1 MSITARSRSRSETLR
16 HEAYSSAFIMAK
28 LLKRLMI
35 LSMVPN

>member
-1 MSITARSRSRSETLR
+1 MSMTARSRSRSETLC

-35 LSMVPN
+35 LSIVPN